1 MSATTATIWGDSMS
15 TRKSFDRVCIAVLIA
30 SLLLT
35 ALFMNGAAFGLE
47 SSARSM
53 GYESRLFDTSKVHT
67 LAIVIDDWEGFLENC
82 ESEEYAPCSV
92 VIDNESYKNVGL
104 RAKGNT
110 SLTTV
115 RSMDSSRYSLKI
127 EFDHYENGKTYHG
140 LDKLCLNNI
149 IQDNTYMK
157 DYLTYRMMD
166 EFGADAPL
174 CSYVWITVNGEDW
187 GLYLAVEGIEDSFL
201 QRNYGS
207 DYGDLY
213 KPDSMSFG
221 GGGPGRG
228 RDFRMSEFWNEA
240 NADNGADSASDS
252 AANAENV
259 SNSAANTENAF
270 RQRGG
275 MRGMGGGRPF
285 PGMPFPGG
293 TGGQST
299 ASGGAAPDFDA
310 FDPTGGFGDMP
321 FPGFGNFPGMGDA
334 SGDGTDGGFP
344 GGFGGMRGMGS
355 DDVKL
360 KYTDDNP
367 ESYGSIFDNAK
378 TDVTAADKA
387 RLIAS
392 LKSLGE
398 MENLESVVNM
408 DEVLRYFVVHNYV
421 VNGDSYTGSMIH
433 NYYLYEKDGQLSMIP
448 WDYNLAFGGFQG
460 GSASESVNDPI
471 DTPLSVSGDGDRP
484 MADWLAQEEYVDLY
498 HAYFNDFLNSVDA
511 TAIIDA
517 AYPLIAS
524 YVERD
529 PTKFCSYEDFEK
541 GVTALRT
548 FCELR
553 TESVY
558 GQLNG
563 SIPSTD
569 DGQSADNSALVDASG
584 LTLSDMGNMGFG
596 GGRGGRF
603 GRANGETSGDAQ
615 ESGVSGDGEQDASGG
630 GEQDALPGM
639 MGFPDGN
646 FPGNTGGDSPD
657 NMSGGFPD
665 GGQTASDDGQTL
677 SNGSQTASDD
687 GQTASD
693 NSQMLSDD
701 GFSNGGTG
709 GNFPGSFPGGGF
721 PGGGTGNG
729 FPGGGPGGDFPDGA
743 FPGFQSDG
751 GTSVT
756 ALSRE
761 TWIALGASVV
771 VLCAGLLTARLYQRR
786 KRFA

>member
-1 MSATTATIWGDSMS
+1 
-15 TRKSFDRVCIAVLIA
+15 
-30 SLLLT
+30 
-35 ALFMNGAAFGLE
+35 
-47 SSARSM
+47 
-53 GYESRLFDTSKVHT
+53 
-67 LAIVIDDWEGFLENC
+67 
-82 ESEEYAPCSV
+82 
-92 VIDNESYKNVGL
+92 
-104 RAKGNT
+104 
-110 SLTTV
+110 
-115 RSMDSSRYSLKI
+115 
-127 EFDHYENGKTYHG
+127 
-140 LDKLCLNNI
+140 
-149 IQDNTYMK
+149 
-157 DYLTYRMMD
+157 
-166 EFGADAPL
+166 
-174 CSYVWITVNGEDW
+174 
-187 GLYLAVEGIEDSFL
+187 
-201 QRNYGS
+201 
-207 DYGDLY
+207 
-213 KPDSMSFG
+213 MSFG

-240 NADNGADSASDS
+240 NADNGADSASDGAANTENVPDGAANAENVSNS
-252 AANAENV
+252 AANTENV

-275 MRGMGGGRPF
+275 MRGMGGMGGGRPF

-293 TGGQST
+293 TGGQSN
-299 ASGGAAPDFDA
+299 ASGDAAPDFDA

-398 MENLESVVNM
+398 MENLKSVVNM

-460 GSASESVNDPI
+460 GSASGSVNDPI

-553 TESVY
+553 TESVR

-569 DGQSADNSALVDASG
+569 DGQSADNSALIDASG

-603 GRANGETSGDAQ
+603 GRANGQTSSDAQ
-615 ESGVSGDGEQDASGG
+615 ESGASGDGEQDA
-630 GEQDALPGM
+630 LPGI

-646 FPGNTGGDSPD
+646 FPDNPDDGFPVDTSGDSPD

-665 GGQTASDDGQTL
+665 D
-677 SNGSQTASDD
+677 SQTASDD
-687 GQTASD
+687 GQPLSD
-693 NSQMLSDD
+693 NGFPD
-701 GFSNGGTG
+701 GNSPGGFPG
-709 GNFPGSFPGGGF
+709 GNFPGGGF
-721 PGGGTGNG
+721 PGGG
-729 FPGGGPGGDFPDGA
+729 PGGGFTGDMGGD

-751 GTSVT
+751 GTSLA
-756 ALSRE
+756 ALSKE

>member
-1 MSATTATIWGDSMS
+1 MS

-35 ALFMNGAAFGLE
+35 ALFMNGAALGLE

-67 LAIVIDDWEGFLENC
+67 LSIVIDDWEGFLENC

-228 RDFRMSEFWNEA
+228 RNFRMSEFWNEA
-240 NADNGADSASDS
+240 NADNDAESASNN
-252 AANAENV
+252 AA
-259 SNSAANTENAF
+259 STENAF

-293 TGGQST
+293 MDGQSA

-334 SGDGTDGGFP
+334 SGDATSDASGGAFP

-392 LKSLGE
+392 LQSLGE
-398 MENLESVVNM
+398 MENLESVVNL

-460 GSASESVNDPI
+460 GSASGSVNDPI
-471 DTPLSVSGDGDRP
+471 DTPLSVTGDGDRP
-484 MADWLAQEEYVDLY
+484 MADWLAQDEYVDLY
-498 HAYFNDFLNSVDA
+498 HAYFNDFLNSVDV

-553 TESVY
+553 SESVY

-569 DGQSADNSALVDASG
+569 DGQSGDNGALIDASG

-603 GRANGETSGDAQ
+603 GRANGETSSDAQ
-615 ESGVSGDGEQDASGG
+615 ESGASGD

-639 MGFPDGN
+639 TGFPDGN
-646 FPGNTGGDSPD
+646 FPGNPGGGFPGDTSGDSPD

-665 GGQTASDDGQTL
+665 DEQTAPDDAQTVSGDEQTASDDAQTVSGDGQTATGDGQTL
-677 SNGSQTASDD
+677 SN
-687 GQTASD
+687 
-693 NSQMLSDD
+693 D
-701 GFSNGGTG
+701 GFPGGG
-709 GNFPGSFPGGGF
+709 PNGNFPGGFPGGGF
-721 PGGGTGNG
+721 PGGGAGGDSQGGG
-729 FPGGGPGGDFPDGA
+729 FPGGGMDGGFPGDGFPD
-743 FPGFQSDG
+743 FRSDG

-761 TWIALGASVV
+761 TWIALGASLV

>member
-1 MSATTATIWGDSMS
+1 MS
-15 TRKSFDRVCIAVLIA
+15 THKSFDRICIAAIVA

-47 SSARSM
+47 SGSHAL

-67 LAIVIDDWEGFLENC
+67 LAIVIDDWDGFLENC
-82 ESEEYAPCSV
+82 ENEEYAACSV

-157 DYLTYRMMD
+157 DYLTYRMME

-187 GLYLAVEGIEDSFL
+187 GLYLAVEGVEDAFL
-201 QRNYGS
+201 QRNYGT
-207 DYGDLY
+207 DYGELY
-213 KPDSMSFG
+213 KPDSQSFG

-240 NADNGADSASDS
+240 NGDSASDTNG
-252 AANAENV
+252 AASSDASDTNAATN
-259 SNSAANTENAF
+259 AADGANTETGS

-275 MRGMGGGRPF
+275 MRGGFNPGNMGGGMPF
-285 PGMPFPGG
+285 PGAADGQTTVSGDADSGFSFPDGMPFPGG
-293 TGGQST
+293 GFPFPGGMSA
-299 ASGGAAPDFDA
+299 ASGDA
-310 FDPTGGFGDMP
+310 FPFPEGFDPTGGFGDMP
-321 FPGFGNFPGMGDA
+321 FPGFPGGMSVG
-334 SGDGTDGGFP
+334 SGDGFP
-344 GGFGGMRGMGS
+344 GGMRGMGS

-360 KYTDDNP
+360 KYTDDDP
-367 ESYGSIFDNAK
+367 DSYGSIFDNAK
-378 TDVTAADKA
+378 TDVTDADKA

-398 MENLESVVNM
+398 RENLESVVNI

-460 GSASESVNDPI
+460 GSASGSVNDAI

-484 MADWLAQEEYVDLY
+484 MADWLAQGDEYAELY
-498 HAYFNDFLNSVDA
+498 HAYFEEFLDAVDA
-511 TAIIDA
+511 TEIIDA
-517 AYPLIAS
+517 ARSLIAS

-529 PTKFCSYEDFEK
+529 PTKFCTYEEFEK
-541 GVTALRT
+541 GVEALRT

-553 TESVY
+553 TQSVR
-558 GQLNG
+558 GQLDG
-563 SIPSTD
+563 VIPSTD
-569 DGQSADNSALVDASG
+569 DGQSADSSALIDASA
-584 LTLSDMGNMGFG
+584 LTLSDMGSMNRGGGGFG
-596 GGRGGRF
+596 GRDRT
-603 GRANGETSGDAQ
+603 RNADTA
-615 ESGVSGDGEQDASGG
+615 
-630 GEQDALPGM
+630 
-639 MGFPDGN
+639 
-646 FPGNTGGDSPD
+646 SPD
-657 NMSGGFPD
+657 SATTPDNAQAFGGTTPD
-665 GGQTASDDGQTL
+665 NAQTPGEATPDNAQASDKATPDNAQ
-677 SNGSQTASDD
+677 AS
-687 GQTASD
+687 
-693 NSQMLSDD
+693 
-701 GFSNGGTG
+701 
-709 GNFPGSFPGGGF
+709 
-721 PGGGTGNG
+721 
-729 FPGGGPGGDFPDGA
+729 
-743 FPGFQSDG
+743 
-751 GTSVT
+751 SV
-756 ALSRE
+756 S
-761 TWIALGASVV
+761 S
-771 VLCAGLLTARLYQRR
+771 
-786 KRFA
+786 

>member
-1 MSATTATIWGDSMS
+1 MS

-82 ESEEYAPCSV
+82 ESEEYVACSV

-166 EFGADAPL
+166 GFGADAPL

-240 NADNGADSASDS
+240 NADNDAESASDS

-259 SNSAANTENAF
+259 PDNANTENASNRNSAASTENAS

-275 MRGMGGGRPF
+275 MRGMGGMGGGRPF
-285 PGMPFPGG
+285 PGMPFPGT

-299 ASGGAAPDFDA
+299 ASGGASTDFDA

-344 GGFGGMRGMGS
+344 GGFGGPGGMRGMGS

-360 KYTDDNP
+360 KYTDDDP

-460 GSASESVNDPI
+460 GSASGSVNDPI
-471 DTPLSVSGDGDRP
+471 DTPLSVSGDSDRP

-498 HAYFNDFLNSVDA
+498 HAYFNDFLNSVDV

-517 AYPLIAS
+517 ACPLIAA

-569 DGQSADNSALVDASG
+569 DGQSADNSALIDASG

-603 GRANGETSGDAQ
+603 GRANGETSSDAQ
-615 ESGVSGDGEQDASGG
+615 ESGASGD

-639 MGFPDGN
+639 TGFPDGN
-646 FPGNTGGDSPD
+646 FPGNPGDGFPGDMSGDSPD
-657 NMSGGFPD
+657 NISGGFPD
-665 GGQTASDDGQTL
+665 DG
-677 SNGSQTASDD
+677 QTASDD

-693 NSQMLSDD
+693 D
-701 GFSNGGTG
+701 GQTLPDNGFRG
-709 GNFPGSFPGGGF
+709 GNFPGGF
-721 PGGGTGNG
+721 PGGGADGG
-729 FPGGGPGGDFPDGA
+729 FPGGGAGGDFPDGA
-743 FPGFQSDG
+743 FPDFQSDS

-761 TWIALGASVV
+761 TWIALGASAVA
-771 VLCAGLLTARLYQRR
+771 LCAGLLMARLYQRR

>member
-1 MSATTATIWGDSMS
+1 MS
-15 TRKSFDRVCIAVLIA
+15 TRKSFDRVCVAVLIA

-47 SSARSM
+47 SGSRSM
-53 GYESRLFDTSKVHT
+53 GDETRLFDTSKVHT
-67 LAIVIDDWEGFLENC
+67 LAIAIDDWDGFLENC
-82 ESEEYAPCSV
+82 ENEEYAACSV

-115 RSMDSSRYSLKI
+115 RSMDSTRYSLKI

-157 DYLTYRMMD
+157 DYLTYRMMG

-187 GLYLAVEGIEDSFL
+187 GLYLAVEGIEDAFL

-228 RDFRMSEFWNEA
+228 RDFRMSEFWNEV
-240 NADNGADSASDS
+240 NGESDTDSASDT
-252 AANAENV
+252 
-259 SNSAANTENAF
+259 NSAASSGANNAASTDNRS

-275 MRGMGGGRPF
+275 MRGMGGGFNPGNMGGGM
-285 PGMPFPGG
+285 PNPGDMGGMPFPGFP
-293 TGGQST
+293 
-299 ASGGAAPDFDA
+299 GAATVSGDA
-310 FDPTGGFGDMP
+310 DSGFSFSDDFDPTGGFGDMP
-321 FPGFGNFPGMGDA
+321 FPFPAFGDNFPDGMSVG
-334 SGDGTDGGFP
+334 SGDGFP
-344 GGFGGMRGMGS
+344 GGFGGGMRGMGS

-360 KYTDDNP
+360 KYTDDDP
-367 ESYGSIFDNAK
+367 DSYSSIFDNAK
-378 TDVTAADKA
+378 TDVTNADKA

-398 MENLESVVNM
+398 MENLESVVNI

-460 GSASESVNDPI
+460 GSASGSVNDAI

-484 MADWLAQEEYVDLY
+484 MADWLVQGDEYTELY
-498 HAYFNDFLNSVDA
+498 HAYFEKFLDTVDA
-511 TAIIDA
+511 TEIINA
-517 AYPLIAS
+517 TYPLIAS

-529 PTKFCSYEDFEK
+529 PTKFCTYEEFEK
-541 GVTALRT
+541 GVEALRT

-553 TESVY
+553 TQSVR
-558 GQLNG
+558 GQLDG
-563 SIPSTD
+563 AVPSAD
-569 DGQSADNSALVDASG
+569 DGRSADSSALIDASA
-584 LTLSDMGNMGFG
+584 LTLSDMGSMNRGGGFGGRSNRTQDGTSESGADSAQMSDNATPPDNAQASVTSGDSGGQKNFPTVPGNMGGAFPGMSGGGMSGGFHGNGQTASGGGFPDNATTMSGDASAVSGGGFFG
-596 GGRGGRF
+596 GGRGGPD
-603 GRANGETSGDAQ
+603 GDF
-615 ESGVSGDGEQDASGG
+615 
-630 GEQDALPGM
+630 PGM
-639 MGFPDGN
+639 
-646 FPGNTGGDSPD
+646 
-657 NMSGGFPD
+657 
-665 GGQTASDDGQTL
+665 
-677 SNGSQTASDD
+677 
-687 GQTASD
+687 
-693 NSQMLSDD
+693 
-701 GFSNGGTG
+701 
-709 GNFPGSFPGGGF
+709 
-721 PGGGTGNG
+721 
-729 FPGGGPGGDFPDGA
+729 GGDFSSFSSDGA
-743 FPGFQSDG
+743 
-751 GTSVT
+751 TSLS
-756 ALSRE
+756 ALSMD
-761 TWIALGASVV
+761 TWISLGASIVA
-771 VLCAGLLTARLYQRR
+771 LLAGLLIARFYQRR